1 MALIVKNFAETKN
14 NDRLFDSIDEDR
26 LRKENWYFEYDA
38 EHPDDNTIYFNSS
51 PVAVNLSTSIKNIVI
66 DSKPPVVVGSDIQ
79 YMVYE
84 SDYKCEITY
93 NSDSPIDIGQLVI
106 MNGDTKLFVAVRNP
120 DAERITTQYIKNIS
134 IAKNGNTY
142 KLRFTI
148 DKSYDVDKLNADQI
162 TVYVWDTAANYAVF
176 TTDRTWYFLKRNKNN
191 DLITPLIIE
200 FIDVIPKDMII
211 RDNVEGKT
219 LVKITNPNVDL
230 RSITPTVQLGDGS
243 IGFLDVSTFTYDP
256 ATGILLFY
264 ITHINKT
271 GNVVVQAW
279 ISMDNSETYQIIKN
293 ETYAENTLG
302 PFIYADEGRKYKFG
316 TYYPKYL
323 DDENYS
329 NFVMFTQD
337 VLNTCHT
344 SLETGNRIG
353 VLEKIAR
360 IGNFNYIDKL
370 ETPLIDYY
378 KNEYNYEVTPNLDD
392 FLYYMYYK
400 PEDNE

>member
-14 NDRLFDSIDEDR
+14 NGRLFDSIEEDR

-38 EHPDDNTIYFNSS
+38 EHPDENTIYFNSS

-106 MNGDTKLFVAVRNP
+106 MNGDTKLFVTLRNP

-134 IAKNGNTY
+134 IAKDGNTY

-176 TTDRTWYFLKRNKNN
+176 TTDRTWYYLKRNKNN

-243 IGFLDVSTFTYDP
+243 IGFLDVSTLTYDP
-256 ATGILLFY
+256 VAGILLFY

-279 ISMDNSETYQIIKN
+279 ISMDNTEIYQVIKN

>member
-14 NDRLFDSIDEDR
+14 NGRLFDSIEEDR

-38 EHPDDNTIYFNSS
+38 EHPDKNTIYFNSS

-106 MNGDTKLFVAVRNP
+106 MNGDTKLFVTLRNP
-120 DAERITTQYIKNIS
+120 VAERITTQYIKNIS
-134 IAKNGNTY
+134 IKKDGNTY

-176 TTDRTWYFLKRNKNN
+176 TTDRTWYYLKRNKNN

-256 ATGILLFY
+256 VAGILLFY

-279 ISMDNSETYQIIKN
+279 ISMDNSEIYQVIKN